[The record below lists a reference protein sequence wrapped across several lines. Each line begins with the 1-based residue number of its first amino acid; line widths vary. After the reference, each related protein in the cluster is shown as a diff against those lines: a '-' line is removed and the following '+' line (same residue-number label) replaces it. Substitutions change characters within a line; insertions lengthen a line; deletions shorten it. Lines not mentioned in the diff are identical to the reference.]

1 MAALRCYCGIS
12 STVLVARK
20 NSSRTAIIRA
30 SMDGGCSR
38 NEESKA
44 GGTNSVRVT
53 AGKQVNK
60 VYRHSFLPI
69 FDTVSIR
76 NILAVL

>member
-12 STVLVARK
+12 STVLVARKK

-53 AGKQVNK
+53 GKQVNK
-60 VYRHSFLPI
+60 VYRHSFLPR
-69 FDTVSIR
+69 FDMVSI
-76 NILAVL
+76 